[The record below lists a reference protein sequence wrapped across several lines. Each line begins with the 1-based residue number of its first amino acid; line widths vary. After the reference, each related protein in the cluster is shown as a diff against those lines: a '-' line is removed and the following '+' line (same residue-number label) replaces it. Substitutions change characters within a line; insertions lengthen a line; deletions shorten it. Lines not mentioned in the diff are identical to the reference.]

1 VGEGEESGDSGEA
14 AAADALEA
22 DDDWPALSEL
32 DLDVC
37 ITGGVPGPDVTD
49 ADTNDSRR
57 R

>member
-1 VGEGEESGDSGEA
+1 MGEGEESGDSGEA